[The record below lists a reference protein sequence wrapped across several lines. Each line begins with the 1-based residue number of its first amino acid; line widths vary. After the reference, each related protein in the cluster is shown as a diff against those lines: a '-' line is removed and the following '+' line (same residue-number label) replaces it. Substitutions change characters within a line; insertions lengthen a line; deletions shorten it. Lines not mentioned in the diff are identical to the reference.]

1 MGSSE
6 NDKTIPVA
14 AMWRECNVPPVH
26 ATASANKARALMRYG
41 HLKTWIGI
49 YYVTIQ
55 HLAMDVKS
63 RHGWREL

>member
-1 MGSSE
+1 MGSSK

-26 ATASANKARALMRYG
+26 ATASANKARALMKYG

-49 YYVTIQ
+49 LCNSPSTRQRVSW
-55 HLAMDVKS
+55 MKK
-63 RHGWREL
+63 EKF